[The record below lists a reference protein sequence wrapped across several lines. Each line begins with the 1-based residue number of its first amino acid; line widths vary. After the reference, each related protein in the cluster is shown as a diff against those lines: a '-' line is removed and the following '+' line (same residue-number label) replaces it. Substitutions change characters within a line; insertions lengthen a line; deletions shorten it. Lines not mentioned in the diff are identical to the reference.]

1 MSAGAPA
8 VPAVETRRPD
18 TVEIAVPVALRRTFH
33 YRWPESLGLAVTG
46 LRVRVP
52 FSSGQMVGYVVAVG
66 TPPPPEIKLAVVLE
80 SLDAVERPTFTPAL
94 LGFVRWLA
102 DYYRVPLGEALRAA
116 HPAGSNVD
124 FVKGLA
130 LTPVGLAALN
140 SGEAR
145 KTGGLL
151 LAALQGGAVALEAL
165 EPTPSPGL
173 VKRLVDCGWVTRTH
187 LVQAPR
193 VAVKT
198 ERCVQALAPVGPGPD
213 GRTRKR
219 DELLAW
225 LVGRG
230 VVSVREVR
238 EVFPQAAPLLRQL
251 IDEGRVAE
259 SQTEVL
265 RDPFFGEPVLR
276 DVAPVL
282 SAAQRQAVDAICGP
296 RGFAGILLHGI
307 TGSGKT
313 EVYLHAIE
321 RVLAGGRG
329 ALVLVPEIALTP
341 QLVRRFRAR
350 LGDAIAVMHSGL
362 TDAARFDQWR
372 RLHQGEV
379 RVAIG
384 ARSAIFAPVPNL
396 GLIVVDEEH
405 DPSFKQ
411 GEGVRYHGRD
421 MALLR
426 GSREQAVV
434 VLGSAT
440 PSLESTHN
448 AMLGKLRRL
457 VLSERPTGG
466 RLPEVHLIDLRRDRP
481 PKDAAPF
488 LSVPLRNALAETL
501 GRGEQSILFLNR
513 RGFSNFV
520 QCRSCGHAMECEQC
534 AVAMTWH
541 RGPQLLRCHY
551 CDAVRALPGGCP
563 ECGRGELGL
572 LGQGTERVED
582 ALRLLFPAARVAR
595 LDRDTA
601 VGRGLTEI
609 LAAMREGRVDILV
622 GTQMVTKGHD
632 FPAVTLVGV
641 LAADAGLAF
650 PDFRAAERTF
660 QQLAQVAGRA
670 GRGSRPGRVL
680 VQSWNPE
687 VPCLQAVQ
695 RHDHAA
701 FCTQELVLRRAMGY
715 PPFSHAV
722 AVRLDAREPAVVES
736 IARGL
741 GERLRMQMGPASEVT
756 LRGPAPSPLIRIRG
770 RNRWSML
777 LTSPRR
783 EALRELL
790 DLCEPMAFPR
800 PADVKIVVDVD
811 PQDFL

>member
-1 MSAGAPA
+1 
-8 VPAVETRRPD
+8 VTDDVR

-33 YRWPESLGLAVTG
+33 YAWPASLGAAVPG
-46 LRVRVP
+46 MRVQVP
-52 FSSGQMVGYVVAVG
+52 FAGSQLVGYV
-66 TPPPPEIKLAVVLE
+66 LAVDTPAPEGVRLAPVQGA
-80 SLDAVERPTFTPAL
+80 LDTPDLPTFTPAM
-94 LGFVRWLA
+94 LGFVRWLS
-102 DYYRVPLGEALRAA
+102 DYYRAPLGEALRGA
-116 HPAGSNVD
+116 HPAGANVE

-130 LTPVGLAALN
+130 LTPAGVAALS

-145 KTGGLL
+145 KTAQAL
-151 LAALQGGAVALEAL
+151 LAALRSGPQALEDL
-165 EPTPSPGL
+165 EPAPSPGL
-173 VKRLVDCGWVTRTH
+173 VKRAADAGWVERTH
-187 LVQAPR
+187 LTRAPR

-198 ERCVQALAPVGPGPD
+198 ERCVQAVAPAGPGAD
-213 GRTRKR
+213 GRARKR
-219 DELLAW
+219 DEVLAW

-230 VVSVREVR
+230 TVAVREVR

-259 SQTEVL
+259 SHTEVL
-265 RDPFFGEPVLR
+265 RDPFFGEAVLR
-276 DVAPVL
+276 DTPPTL
-282 SAAQRQAVDAICGP
+282 SAAQRQAVEAIAAH
-296 RGFAGILLHGI
+296 RGFGGFVLHGI

-321 RVLAGGRG
+321 RALAAGRG

-350 LGDAIAVMHSGL
+350 LGDAIAVLHSGL
-362 TDAARFDQWR
+362 GDAARFDQWR
-372 RLHQGEV
+372 RLRQGDV

-384 ARSAIFAPVPNL
+384 ARSAIFAPVPAL
-396 GLIVVDEEH
+396 GLIIVDEEH
-405 DPSFKQ
+405 DPSYKQ
-411 GEGVRYHGRD
+411 GEGVRYQGRD

-440 PSLESTHN
+440 PSLETTFN
-448 AMLGKLRRL
+448 AMQGKLRRL
-457 VLSERPTGG
+457 VLAERPTGG

-481 PKDAAPF
+481 PRDAAPF

-520 QCRSCGHAMECEQC
+520 QCRACGHPLECGQC
-534 AVAMTWH
+534 AVALTWH

-551 CDAVRALPGGCP
+551 CDLVRALPGVCP
-563 ECGRGELGL
+563 ECGQGELGL

-601 VGRGLTEI
+601 GGRGLGDV
-609 LAAMREGRVDILV
+609 LAAMRDGKIDILV

-660 QQLAQVAGRA
+660 QLLAQVAGRA
-670 GRGSRPGRVL
+670 GRGRRPGRVL

-687 VPCLQAVQ
+687 ASCLQAVS

-701 FCTQELVLRRAMGY
+701 FATEELALRKAIGF
-715 PPFSHAV
+715 PPYTHAV
-722 AVRLDAREPAVVES
+722 AIRLDARAPEAVEAA
-736 IARGL
+736 ARAL
-741 GERLRMQMGPASEVT
+741 GEALRAQNGPAGEVMV
-756 LRGPAPSPLIRIRG
+756 RGPAPAPLERIRG
-770 RNRWSML
+770 RTRWAML

-783 EALRELL
+783 DALRALL
-790 DLCEPMAFPR
+790 DACEPMALQR
-800 PADVKIVVDVD
+800 PADVKITVDVD